1 MVRGTCTG
9 IQGGTGTANRIRG
22 RSGWAA
28 FFMAAMTDA
37 PLGDLAIRCATSQWA
52 RQRIPEPQAVNINP
66 AGAHTVGI
74 PAAVPTV
81 SAVAEP
87 NVAIVRFAH
96 DVMLV
101 GGSIFVLVRASIS
114 VVATMVAFAVVAFS
128 VMAAAVMPTTVVP
141 ASLTSTFRVRRPHYS
156 KSERRSD
163 RKDERNLLQHF
174 CFFLLG

>member
-1 MVRGTCTG
+1 
-9 IQGGTGTANRIRG
+9 
-22 RSGWAA
+22 
-28 FFMAAMTDA
+28 
-37 PLGDLAIRCATSQWA
+37 
-52 RQRIPEPQAVNINP
+52 
-66 AGAHTVGI
+66 
-74 PAAVPTV
+74 
-81 SAVAEP
+81 
-87 NVAIVRFAH
+87 
-96 DVMLV
+96 MLV

-114 VVATMVAFAVVAFS
+114 VVATMVAFAVVAFAVVAFS